1 MIIGYENFFTRRM
14 TGKLKIA
21 EIARQAGV
29 SISTVSRVLAGK
41 ANTGAA
47 SRQRVLE
54 YARTSGVLANLPAD
68 RLLLHNLV
76 VFAPKRAFDLRAD
89 IFYYK
94 VIQGIRD
101 AVARN
106 DVHLSYCAIE
116 ENDADIP
123 AFLKKLGNPA
133 CDAALIVGIDD
144 PHVHALAA
152 DIGKPCVL
160 INCNSD
166 SMRLDAVSPD
176 HQLIGRYS
184 ANYLIEHGHRDILA
198 LMCLRRSTMERRLN
212 GVREAFA
219 AHNMVFDDNRH
230 LVATAGF
237 AAEEARAAL
246 TRHLAGRE
254 RENYPTAILAGGD
267 FMASGAIAELLE
279 RGLAIPGDISVM
291 SMDGFNLAET
301 HDIPLT
307 AVHVPRDELG
317 AEALRL
323 LQQRLASPDMPFCH
337 LLLSGRLFV
346 GNSVKRLG
354 SRKAGSGAGREHSLY
369 GNLAT

>member
-1 MIIGYENFFTRRM
+1 MS
-14 TGKLKIA
+14 GKLKIR
-21 EIARQAGV
+21 EIALQSGV

-41 ANTGAA
+41 ANTSAN
-47 SRQRVLE
+47 SRQKVLE
-54 YARTSGVLANLPAD
+54 CAKRNGVLAGLSTE
-68 RLLLHNLV
+68 RLLFHNV
-76 VFAPKRAFDLRAD
+76 TVFAPKRAFDLRAD

-94 VIQGIRD
+94 VVQGIRD
-101 AVARN
+101 AVAHS

-123 AFLKKLGNPA
+123 LFLSRLGNPN
-133 CDAALIVGIDD
+133 CDAAIIIGIDD

-152 DIGKPCVL
+152 DIGKPCAL
-160 INCNSD
+160 INCDAD

-176 HQLIGRYS
+176 HQVIGRFS
-184 ANYLIEHGHRDILA
+184 AKYLIEHGHRNILA
-198 LMCLRRSTMERRLN
+198 LMCLRRATMERRLN
-212 GVREAFA
+212 GIRDAFT
-219 AHNMVFDDNRH
+219 AHNIAFDDDRN
-230 LVATAGF
+230 LLTTSGF
-237 AAEEARAAL
+237 AAEEAREAVAA
-246 TRHLAGRE
+246 HLSGLDR
-254 RENYPTAILAGGD
+254 NQYPTAILAGGD
-267 FMASGAIAELLE
+267 FMASGAIAALLDM
-279 RGLAIPGDISVM
+279 GLAIPGDISVM

-323 LQQRLASPDMPFCH
+323 LQQRVTSPEAPFCH
-337 LLLSGRLFV
+337 LLLAGKLVV

-354 SRKAGSGAGREHSLY
+354 NRKVKTAAGRNHGLY